1 MFTAKKRITAPS
13 LTFSVLYQDFYNQR
27 TSSQVCK
34 GTLGI
39 YEYTAKPFCSWADDK
54 GFDPSTVERRHV
66 RAFIAKLT
74 QYGWSKATVNL
85 HGRNV
90 RALLR
95 YGHLE
100 GICPTVDFTGL
111 LPRPPKKKQP
121 VARKSDIEKLLA
133 QRPSPRNKA
142 TILLMFESGI
152 RRKETSNLNWGDL
165 DFSPRYVL
173 RVRVRGGKGDKDRI
187 TFTGKR
193 AKKALVKYRE
203 TVPHAKDDP
212 VFVSCRGDRLGIQGI
227 DRIYKKLGNLAG
239 IKVTSHAVRRGFA
252 IEHRKMG
259 VWDLQRLMGHASI
272 ETTRLYVQVEE
283 DDLLESYLENYNGS
297 KPRRNS

>member
-1 MFTAKKRITAPS
+1 MFTAKKRNTTPS
-13 LTFSVLYQDFYNQR
+13 QTFNDLYQDFYNQR
-27 TSSQVCK
+27 VSSQVSE
-34 GTLGI
+34 GTLVI
-39 YEYTAKPFCSWADDK
+39 YGYTAKPFCDWATEQ
-54 GFDPSTVERRHV
+54 GFDPSTIERRHV
-66 RAFIAKLT
+66 RAYIAKLT
-74 QYGWSKATVNL
+74 ISGRAKATVNL
-85 HGRNV
+85 HGRNI

-100 GICPTVDFTGL
+100 GICPMVDFTGL

-121 VARKSDIEKLLA
+121 VARKKDIEKLLA
-133 QRPSPRNKA
+133 QNPSLRNKA
-142 TILLMFESGI
+142 AILLMFESGI

-165 DFSPRYVL
+165 DFSPRDVL
-173 RVRVRGGKGDKDRI
+173 RVRVRSGKGDKDRI
-187 TFTGKR
+187 TFACQR
-193 AKKALVKYRE
+193 AKKVLLKYLE

-227 DRIYKKLGNLAG
+227 DRIYKKLGKLAG

-252 IEHRKMG
+252 VEHRKMG
-259 VWDLQRLMGHASI
+259 VWDLQKLMGHASI

-297 KPRRNS
+297 KPR